1 MLQAP
6 LKAVGILILNFFE
19 PDQTLRLSLFQD
31 SGSSGRH
38 DGDGYDERGH
48 QAVADAH
55 GHGLQQA
62 AHRAG
67 GEHHRQEDADRSKGR
82 GHDRHAHLTSALHGG
97 AGRRYAP
104 APQTVDV
111 LDDDDRV
118 IHQHTDTQRQARQR
132 HDVHVE
138 AGEVHQNDGE
148 QDGQRDA
155 DADHE
160 GGLDVLQEDGQHDDG
175 QRSAHQ
181 HTADDAVDD
190 DGDVVAL
197 IGQDDDVKV
206 RILSLQLLEGIQA
219 AVRDAAGAGIGVAE
233 NFQHHGPLPVQAGI
247 AGLGVVD
254 DGHVG
259 HIGEA
264 DIAEAIDV
272 EQKCALDVRNA
283 VVLFADL
290 QQPGLAALIGD
301 VAGRHREVLSVDELG
316 EGLDVQLLGH
326 IGAGKGLFLALLVE
340 LLGVFQLV
348 LIVLEHLAGL
358 GKTHIGAEL
367 LAGIAAQ
374 SDGELVHQAGDIVHG
389 FDDLVQSLINGA
401 QAVGDFQLVGKVGD
415 GAVAGSQ
422 TALQL
427 LQSGG
432 ELIGDVA
439 QLADDLDEGVD
450 VPHTGLVEL
459 VHDPL
464 QAVADVDEGLL
475 DLRLIDH
482 ADELVDAAQQ
492 SLRLVAHDGDGVG
505 HLRTHLGHDGVRD
518 RVAKV
523 FQLFFVLGAA
533 LGDLGLGVIELGAG
547 IGQLGVDEF
556 QQAGVHFVYLILIQ
570 LHLHHLFDEAV
581 GRHAGNAA
589 GAAHIR
595 HEGVI
600 HKIRQIVDIA
610 ALPADSHRHKGVHVQ
625 AVLDDGGGQTG
636 AGQTGRGLVHLVGGL
651 DHRAVHVG
659 AFGEFHEQKAVVFC
673 RGRRD
678 ALDAG
683 HCTQRVL
690 HHIGDF

>member
-6 LKAVGILILNFFE
+6 LEAVGILILDLFE

-31 SGSSGRH
+31 GGSSGRH

-55 GHGLQQA
+55 GHGLQQT

-82 GHDRHAHLTSALHGG
+82 GHHRHAHLTSALHGG

-118 IHQHTDTQRQARQR
+118 IHQHTDAQRQARQR

-138 AGEVHQNDGE
+138 AGEVHQSDGE

-175 QRSAHQ
+175 QRGAHQ

-206 RILSLQLLEGIQA
+206 RILGLQLLEGFQA

-233 NFQHHGPLPVQAGI
+233 NFQHHGPLPVQAGV

-301 VAGRHREVLSVDELG
+301 VAGGHREVLGVDELS

-326 IGAGKGLFLALLVE
+326 IGAGKSLFLGLLVE

-348 LIVLEHLAGL
+348 FVVLQLLPGL
-358 GKTHIGAEL
+358 GELHIGAEL

-415 GAVAGSQ
+415 GAVA
-422 TALQL
+422 A
-427 LQSGG
+427 
-432 ELIGDVA
+432 
-439 QLADDLDEGVD
+439 
-450 VPHTGLVEL
+450 
-459 VHDPL
+459 
-464 QAVADVDEGLL
+464 
-475 DLRLIDH
+475 
-482 ADELVDAAQQ
+482 
-492 SLRLVAHDGDGVG
+492 
-505 HLRTHLGHDGVRD
+505 
-518 RVAKV
+518 
-523 FQLFFVLGAA
+523 
-533 LGDLGLGVIELGAG
+533 
-547 IGQLGVDEF
+547 
-556 QQAGVHFVYLILIQ
+556 
-570 LHLHHLFDEAV
+570 
-581 GRHAGNAA
+581 
-589 GAAHIR
+589 AAHR
-595 HEGVI
+595 SAY
-600 HKIRQIVDIA
+600 R
-610 ALPADSHRHKGVHVQ
+610 
-625 AVLDDGGGQTG
+625 
-636 AGQTGRGLVHLVGGL
+636 
-651 DHRAVHVG
+651 
-659 AFGEFHEQKAVVFC
+659 
-673 RGRRD
+673 
-678 ALDAG
+678 
-683 HCTQRVL
+683 
-690 HHIGDF
+690 

>member
-1 MLQAP
+1 M
-6 LKAVGILILNFFE
+6 
-19 PDQTLRLSLFQD
+19 
-31 SGSSGRH
+31 
-38 DGDGYDERGH
+38 
-48 QAVADAH
+48 
-55 GHGLQQA
+55 
-62 AHRAG
+62 
-67 GEHHRQEDADRSKGR
+67 
-82 GHDRHAHLTSALHGG
+82 
-97 AGRRYAP
+97 
-104 APQTVDV
+104 
-111 LDDDDRV
+111 
-118 IHQHTDTQRQARQR
+118 
-132 HDVHVE
+132 
-138 AGEVHQNDGE
+138 
-148 QDGQRDA
+148 
-155 DADHE
+155 
-160 GGLDVLQEDGQHDDG
+160 
-175 QRSAHQ
+175 
-181 HTADDAVDD
+181 
-190 DGDVVAL
+190 
-197 IGQDDDVKV
+197 KV
-206 RILSLQLLEGIQA
+206 RILSLQLLEGVQA

-233 NFQHHGPLPVQAGI
+233 NFQHHGPLPIQAGV

-272 EQKCALDVRNA
+272 DQKCALDVRNA

-301 VAGRHREVLSVDELG
+301 IAGRHREVLGVDELG

-326 IGAGKGLFLALLVE
+326 IGAGKGLFLGLLVE

-348 LIVLEHLAGL
+348 FVVLQLLPGL
-358 GKTHIGAEL
+358 GELHIGAEL

-374 SDGELVHQAGDIVHG
+374 SDGELVHQAGDIIHG

-415 GAVAGSQ
+415 GAVAGTQ

-427 LQSGG
+427 LQSVGK
-432 ELIGDVA
+432 LIGDVA

-459 VHDPL
+459 VHDAL

-482 ADELVDAAQQ
+482 ADELVDAVQQ

-505 HLRTHLGHDGVRD
+505 HLRTHLGHDRIGDGV
-518 RVAKV
+518 AEV
-523 FQLFFVLGAA
+523 FQLFFILGAA
-533 LGDLGLGVIELGAG
+533 CGDLGLGVIELGAG
-547 IGQLGVDEF
+547 VGQLGVDEL

-600 HKIRQIVDIA
+600 HEIRQIVDIA
-610 ALPADSHRHKGVHVQ
+610 ALPADSHRHKGIHVQ

-636 AGQTGRGLVHLVGGL
+636 AGQTGRGLVHLIGGL

>member
-1 MLQAP
+1 M
-6 LKAVGILILNFFE
+6 
-19 PDQTLRLSLFQD
+19 
-31 SGSSGRH
+31 
-38 DGDGYDERGH
+38 
-48 QAVADAH
+48 
-55 GHGLQQA
+55 
-62 AHRAG
+62 
-67 GEHHRQEDADRSKGR
+67 
-82 GHDRHAHLTSALHGG
+82 
-97 AGRRYAP
+97 
-104 APQTVDV
+104 
-111 LDDDDRV
+111 
-118 IHQHTDTQRQARQR
+118 
-132 HDVHVE
+132 
-138 AGEVHQNDGE
+138 
-148 QDGQRDA
+148 
-155 DADHE
+155 
-160 GGLDVLQEDGQHDDG
+160 
-175 QRSAHQ
+175 
-181 HTADDAVDD
+181 
-190 DGDVVAL
+190 
-197 IGQDDDVKV
+197 KV

-219 AVRDAAGAGIGVAE
+219 AVRDAAGAGGGVAE
-233 NFQHHGPLPVQAGI
+233 NFQHHGPLPIQAGV

-254 DGHVG
+254 DGHVS

-301 VAGRHREVLSVDELG
+301 IAGRHREVLGVDELG

-326 IGAGKGLFLALLVE
+326 IGAGKGLFLGLLVE

-348 LIVLEHLAGL
+348 FVVLQLLPGL
-358 GKTHIGAEL
+358 GELHIGAEL

-374 SDGELVHQAGDIVHG
+374 SDGELVHQAGDIIHG

-415 GAVAGSQ
+415 GAVAGTQ

-427 LQSGG
+427 LQSVGK
-432 ELIGDVA
+432 LIGDVA

-459 VHDPL
+459 VHDAL

-505 HLRTHLGHDGVRD
+505 HLRTHLGHDRIGDGV
-518 RVAKV
+518 AEV
-523 FQLFFVLGAA
+523 FQLFFILGAA
-533 LGDLGLGVIELGAG
+533 LGDLRLSGVELGAG
-547 IGQLGVDEF
+547 VGQLGVDEF
-556 QQAGVHFVYLILIQ
+556 QQAAVHFVYLILIQ

-636 AGQTGRGLVHLVGGL
+636 AGQAGRSLVHLVGGL